1 MTKLYLSIKKRER
14 GEAITCAL
22 AVYVMQKDALFGG
35 NLNLKSIGQ
44 CESQL
49 NLWIIV

>member
-1 MTKLYLSIKKRER
+1 MTKLYLSIKKR